1 MPAHRLPGLRPGARV
16 LAGNRPARRDRRVF
30 REPGGSMGLRT
41 GVWLLLL
48 VAPCYLWGLGAAGFQ
63 DPDEGM
69 YAEIAREML
78 ASRDW
83 VVPTFNGVPYIEK
96 PPLTY
101 WLTAAA
107 LAALGP
113 SEFAARLW
121 NVLPVL
127 GTVAMTGALGRRLFS
142 PCAGIVGAG
151 ILATTL
157 GTFLFS
163 RISMMDPLLLFGV

>member
-1 MPAHRLPGLRPGARV
+1 
-16 LAGNRPARRDRRVF
+16 
-30 REPGGSMGLRT
+30 MGLRT

-48 VAPCYLWGLGAAGFQ
+48 AAPCYLWGLGAVGFQ

-101 WLTAAA
+101 WLTAGS
-107 LAALGP
+107 LAVLGP

-121 NVLPVL
+121 KVLPML
-127 GTVAMTGALGRRLFS
+127 ATVALTGALGARLFS
-142 PCAGIVGAG
+142 RRTGLMGRRRPGDDPGDVPLQPPCPNGSAPP
-151 ILATTL
+151 
-157 GTFLFS
+157 
-163 RISMMDPLLLFGV
+163 PLHHGVRVRDRPCG